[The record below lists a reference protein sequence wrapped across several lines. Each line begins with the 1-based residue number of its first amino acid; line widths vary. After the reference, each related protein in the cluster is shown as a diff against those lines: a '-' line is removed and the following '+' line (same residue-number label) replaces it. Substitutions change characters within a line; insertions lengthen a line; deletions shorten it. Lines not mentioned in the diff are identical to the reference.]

1 MKKMITALGAAIL
14 AQLASSSVQAQEGQL
29 VLEEILVTA
38 SRRVESLQEVAMSV
52 SAFSSDFFQKY
63 LYCYAHFLQYR
74 AHD

>member
-14 AQLASSSVQAQEGQL
+14 VQLASPAVQAQEGQL

-52 SAFSSDFFQKY
+52 SAFSSDFFPKRWRQRPRWVG
-63 LYCYAHFLQYR
+63 AVHT
-74 AHD
+74 